1 MNISSAYIFAKQIK
15 AGTVPPDPITVF
27 ENGTWNN
34 EVVSNYYQPGGASA
48 PEGPGAYLT
57 VREATMANYGKSSYL
72 SGTNLYALGT
82 KYQNLYTMN
91 QTNISRSCTTGSDI
105 DQSGCSVFVPFN
117 NLVTAVTQII
127 TEYKI
132 ANAKSFTQLTIAGI
146 RINGDAYETIEEAT
160 GSDTDAWKTLTVTL
174 SEPTVLDAIEI
185 QSTYGSY
192 EIRKI
197 TIQ

>member
-1 MNISSAYIFAKQIK
+1 MTISSAYLFAKQIK
-15 AGTVPPDPITVF
+15 AGVIPPDPITVF

-34 EVVSNYYQPGGASA
+34 EVVSSYYQPGGATA
-48 PEGPGAYLT
+48 PEGSGAYLT

-72 SGTNLYALGT
+72 SATNLYALGN

-132 ANAKSFTQLTIAGI
+132 TNAKSFTQLTIAGI

>member
-1 MNISSAYIFAKQIK
+1 MTISSAYLFAKQIK
-15 AGTVPPDPITVF
+15 AGVVPPDPITVF

-48 PEGPGAYLT
+48 PEAPGAYLT
-57 VREATMANYGKSSYL
+57 VREA
-72 SGTNLYALGT
+72 TNLYALGT

-132 ANAKSFTQLTIAGI
+132 TNAKSFTQLTIAGI